1 MEAEIYVIANS
12 KEAEPAISVRKHR
25 LIAEQVGEAGG
36 IQKIVSCKFY
46 VIYVGVWTSFV
57 VASMKLWASA

>member
-46 VIYVGVWTSFV
+46 VIYVGV
-57 VASMKLWASA
+57 